1 VTEALLDG
9 RKPASRAE
17 LTTALGSRNLG
28 WIVLALQQGGPFHP
42 VLFTELKPGFGGSE
56 VVLVDRTRLQKSEGS
71 SPEASLEQVSR
82 KQT

>member
-1 VTEALLDG
+1 M
-9 RKPASRAE
+9 
-17 LTTALGSRNLG
+17 TALGSRNLG

-82 KQT
+82 KQTS

>member
-1 VTEALLDG
+1 M
-9 RKPASRAE
+9 
-17 LTTALGSRNLG
+17 TALDSRNLG
-28 WIVLALQQGGPFHP
+28 WIVLALQQGGPLHP

-82 KQT
+82 KQAA